1 MPPETPHE
9 RKIITMTNSTGQ
21 TITPPLRRIREEGST
36 AAVTHFVDTRW
47 PRIGGEELAPLQERA
62 FLDPEFAE
70 AYQPGHVVY
79 VYVAGS
85 GDTLKAPDQPTGL
98 HGLARRFAMPLFK
111 ISATGAENAL
121 ARIADLNLERYAG
134 MYRAQAGLAC
144 DPGYDNWRLVLIHSS
159 RKPLPEAPV
168 EARPRV
174 IRVMLPSGLSIIG
187 FEKELHER
195 LSPAALGAWIASPA
209 GRRHCADLG
218 LNPREAMRLTGY
230 NTGEGERVSRAD
242 ELYIFKPRL
251 HGARLLTIVER
262 IVHDYVVR
270 DVAGQSPSWGWVS
283 VNQGYRRHACPLDGG
298 FAEVAVRAT
307 F

>member
-1 MPPETPHE
+1 MTHLSDA
-9 RKIITMTNSTGQ
+9 TMMAA
-21 TITPPLRRIREEGST
+21 LRRIREHGST
-36 AAVTHFVDTRW
+36 AAVTNYVDTRW
-47 PRIGGEELAPLQERA
+47 PRIGGPELGALPERA
-62 FLDPEFAE
+62 FLDPEFAD

-121 ARIADLNLERYAG
+121 ARIADINLERYAG
-134 MYRAQAGLAC
+134 MYRAEAGLAC
-144 DPGYDNWRLVLIHSS
+144 DPGYDNWRLVLIHPS
-159 RKPLPEAPV
+159 RGPLAGAPV

-174 IRVMLPSGLSIIG
+174 IRVVLPSGLSLIS

-195 LSPAALGAWIASPA
+195 LNPAALGEWIASPA
-209 GRRHCADLG
+209 GRKHCADLG
-218 LNPREAMRLTGY
+218 LDPREAMRLTGY

-251 HGARLLTIVER
+251 DGGRLLTIVER

-270 DVAGQSPSWGWVS
+270 DVAGQRPNWGWVAP
-283 VNQGYRRHACPLDGG
+283 NQGYRAKRS
-298 FAEVAVRAT
+298 
-307 F
+307 